1 MGSRGFSLVEILVV
15 LVILG
20 LTVTFTTLGFQ
31 RLEDDRLQK
40 QAGHLSDWLQQLSDS
55 AVLDGAVYGARFDA
69 ETRRF
74 RSEFYFDNRWWEIT
88 GDGAESEALA
98 GDFRLEI
105 DTDKGSRAMTD
116 RQGGNGKAAAPGI
129 IFMPTGL
136 TFPERLRLET
146 ADRRAAVIERDG
158 DGLYTWRIGE

>member
-1 MGSRGFSLVEILVV
+1 MGSRGFSLVEVLVV

-20 LTVTFTTLGFQ
+20 LTATFTTLGFQ

-40 QAGHLSDWLQQLSDS
+40 QAGHLSAWLQQLSDS

-69 ETRRF
+69 KSRRF
-74 RSEFYFDNRWWEIT
+74 RSEFYFDNRWWEMT
-88 GDGAESEALA
+88 GDGAASEALA

-105 DTDKGSRAMTD
+105 DEDRGRRAGTD
-116 RQGGNGKAAAPGI
+116 RQPAMPEI

-136 TFPERLRLET
+136 TVPESLRLEA
-146 ADRRAAVIERDG
+146 ADRRVAVIERDP